1 MKSQRKKHRE
11 KLNIIMIKKE
21 RTLKTKLSKERVK
34 GNRSKH
40 SIKLTRNRAT
50 EIVQTRSR

>member
-21 RTLKTKLSKERVK
+21 RTLKTKLCKERVK
-34 GNRSKH
+34 GNRSKD
-40 SIKLTRNRAT
+40 SIKLTRNRTT

>member
-11 KLNIIMIKKE
+11 KLNIMIKKE

-40 SIKLTRNRAT
+40 SIKLTRNRTT

>member
-1 MKSQRKKHRE
+1 MKSQRKKHRK

-40 SIKLTRNRAT
+40 SIKLTRNRTT

>member
-1 MKSQRKKHRE
+1 MKNQRKKHRE

-34 GNRSKH
+34 GNMSTY
-40 SIKLTRNRAT
+40 SIKLTRNRTT